1 VAKGA
6 TAARETEL
14 DVIDRLEDKVR
25 LLISAI
31 ERLKTEQSRAADENQ
46 RLLRELDGLRSR
58 LADAEGAGQEVAVLR
73 EERTVIRSR
82 VSEMLQQIE
91 SLNL

>member
-1 VAKGA
+1 MAKGA

-25 LLISAI
+25 LLISAV

-46 RLLRELDGLRSR
+46 RLLRELDALRSR

>member
-1 VAKGA
+1 MAKGA

-25 LLISAI
+25 LLISAV

>member
-1 VAKGA
+1 MAKGA

-25 LLISAI
+25 LLISAV

-46 RLLRELDGLRSR
+46 RLLRELDTLRSR
-58 LADAEGAGQEVAVLR
+58 LADAEGTGQEVAVLR